1 MLRASVHFKLS
12 ISSLRR
18 CTSALASLLSS
29 NAGSG
34 SWPDGNIDILIKVQ
48 DGTFIQSTNESAT
61 AVDGAVWIFSRDY
74 GSSYD
79 HFFTDLSVGG
89 QSIIALSTIND
100 VNNNT
105 ASGTVSA

>member
-1 MLRASVHFKLS
+1 MKSIGSINSGGLYVVQGLEASDSKL
-12 ISSLRR
+12 
-18 CTSALASLLSS
+18 TTW
-29 NAGSG
+29 
-34 SWPDGNIDILIKVQ
+34 WPDGNIDILIKVQ